1 MLKTIKPRVQSLI
14 GKAVVFPD
22 IEQELANY
30 KSYFKGNVLNAGAGS
45 RDISNIVD
53 GCLYNQDIFADKH
66 IHFVSP
72 LDKIPVEDGFFDAI
86 ICNAVLEHIE
96 NPVEVIQESW
106 RVLKSEGSLY
116 LCIPFM
122 QPEHKVPTDYQRYTV
137 DGIQKLV
144 IEQGFKVE
152 KVEGLHT
159 VYHTLGWIVQEW
171 LNVKKTPSYILLR
184 FILFPIL
191 RYKSKHSQTYVHSLA
206 SAYRVLAK
214 KP

>member
-1 MLKTIKPRVQSLI
+1 MLETIKPRVESLI

-22 IEQELANY
+22 IEEELGAY
-30 KSYFKGNVLNAGAGS
+30 KAYFKGNVLNAGAGS
-45 RDISNIVD
+45 RDLSQIIA
-53 GCLYNQDIFADKH
+53 GRLYNQDIFEDKH

-86 ICNAVLEHIE
+86 ICNAVLEHVE
-96 NPVEVIQESW
+96 NPVEVIKEFW

-144 IEQGFKVE
+144 TDRGFKVE
-152 KVEGLHT
+152 KIEGLHT

-171 LNVKKTPSYILLR
+171 LSVKKTPSYILLR
-184 FILFPIL
+184 LILYPIL
-191 RYKSKHSQTYVHSLA
+191 RYKSKHSQTYVHRLA